1 MRVITS
7 FQKADLMDGDGCTP
21 SQRRVRSSLGMVMFY
36 QHFILGCSRI
46 AMPLFAPTAGQKR
59 IKGCHGC
66 WKPATFHE
74 LTSHDWTPACEKAF
88 EELKGALLSC
98 VVLAYPDFENPF
110 ILSTDAW
117 TAGHCLIPGA
127 SC

>member
-7 FQKADLMDGDGCTP
+7 FQKADLMDCDGCTP

-88 EELKGALLSC
+88 ERVRPIFFASKYLSRSQAAHRLELLALK
-98 VVLAYPDFENPF
+98 
-110 ILSTDAW
+110 
-117 TAGHCLIPGA
+117 
-127 SC
+127 